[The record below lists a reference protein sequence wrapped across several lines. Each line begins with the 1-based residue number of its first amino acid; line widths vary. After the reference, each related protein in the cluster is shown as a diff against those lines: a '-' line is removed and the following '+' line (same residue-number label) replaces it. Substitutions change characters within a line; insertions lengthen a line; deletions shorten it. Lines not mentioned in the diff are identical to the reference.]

1 MLDDT
6 VVQLGG
12 SIVIAGP
19 AGVGKSRLVAEF
31 LDKLG
36 DHDLRVARVRATR
49 STAAIP
55 FGPFAAWAPERADNR
70 LRVLRGI
77 GAALTADP
85 TPVVVAVDDAHLLD
99 VASAA
104 VLAHLV
110 EDTTARVVC
119 TVRSGEK
126 CPDAVTALGREGR
139 AEQVELAP
147 LSAPETSE
155 LLAAVLD
162 GPLTADAG
170 ERLWDLTQGIPLYLS
185 EAVRAALDQKVLTRG
200 GDGWRWNGSLR
211 GRAGLNAL
219 IGDHLDAADV
229 AERLLAERLAFGEP
243 LPLVLL
249 EQMGTAE
256 TVAAAEKRGF
266 VVVEE
271 GSPDTTV
278 RLAHPLYGE
287 ILRAGVR
294 SSTARRHQ
302 RDLAVAARA
311 CGWQQRDPLRVA
323 SWSLAAGEGEGDPA
337 VLLAAANRAF
347 LLADWE
353 LSERLARAAQAAG
366 GGDPAA
372 LARAAALVPLRRWK
386 DADETLAAVAT
397 TSTDGASIAQATV
410 WWADLHFSWLGDETK
425 ALDLLE
431 AGIARLPSPFKSQ
444 VLGFGGMLAVL
455 ALDPVRAVRFAT
467 EAAYEAG
474 PAVELRV
481 QALTTAAL
489 GLMAQGRTAAAVQLC
504 EIALPYAPT
513 DPEAGTRLDAD
524 LPWTY
529 ALTLSF
535 QGRFVEAASIADELW
550 LLARREGL
558 KFFQGRAATLVGAL
572 ALPQGR
578 LGLALRAGRVAQT
591 VMGARE
597 LSPHWPAAIVASA
610 AAQLG
615 DSATAEAAFERVR
628 EERPAPRLLRL
639 ELGLARA
646 WQAAA
651 NGELPTGQSLAR
663 EVADD
668 AAAAGAWGWEMLA
681 LLEVARLGAAG
692 TVCERLEEL
701 AGIVD
706 GAYAP
711 AIAAY
716 ASAAAAH
723 DGKALEAVSVRME
736 ELGALLVAAEAAAAA
751 ADAYAAEGRQ
761 VSQTAALARARELA
775 ALCDGARTPAL
786 RDLAADPL
794 LGTLTAPERE
804 VIDLAARGLPNR
816 AIAKRLHVSRRTVN
830 THLDGA
836 YAKLGLGD
844 REQLTRVLAP
854 TVSA

>member
-1 MLDDT
+1 MLGDT
-6 VVQLGG
+6 VVQRG
-12 SIVIAGP
+12 SSVVIAGA
-19 AGVGKSRLVAEF
+19 AGVGKSRLVAEL

-49 STAAIP
+49 STASIP
-55 FGPFAAWAPERADNR
+55 FGPFAAWAPERAENR
-70 LRVLRGI
+70 LQVLRGI

-99 VASAA
+99 AGSAA

-110 EDTTARVVC
+110 EETTARVVC

-126 CPDAVTALGREGR
+126 CPEAVTALWRDGH
-139 AEQVELAP
+139 AEHVELAP
-147 LSAPETSE
+147 LPAPETAE

-162 GPLTADAG
+162 GPLTESAG
-170 ERLWDLTQGIPLYLS
+170 DQLWDLTQGIPLYLS
-185 EAVRAALDQKVLTRG
+185 EVVRAALDQKVLTRG
-200 GDGWRWNGSLR
+200 VDGWRWNGSLR
-211 GRAGLNAL
+211 GRADLRSL
-219 IGDHLDAADV
+219 IGDHLDGADV

-243 LPLVLL
+243 LPLALL
-249 EQMGTAE
+249 EQMGAGE

-266 VVVEE
+266 VVVED
-271 GSPDTTV
+271 GSPGTTV

-287 ILRAGVR
+287 ILRAGI
-294 SSTARRHQ
+294 SSRTARRHQ

-311 CGWQQRDPLRVA
+311 CGWQERDPLRVA
-323 SWSLAAGEGEGDPA
+323 SWALAGDDEGDPV
-337 VLLAAANRAF
+337 VLLAAAQRAF

-353 LSERLARAAQAAG
+353 LSERLARAALAAG

-386 DADETLAAVAT
+386 DADETLATVAT

-410 WWADLHFSWLGDETK
+410 WWADLHFSWLGNEAK
-425 ALDLLE
+425 ALEVLE
-431 AGIARLPSPFKSQ
+431 AGIARVSAPFKAQ
-444 VLGFGGMLAVL
+444 VLGFAGTLAVL
-455 ALDPVRAVRFAT
+455 ALDPARAVRFAT
-467 EAAYEAG
+467 EAANEAG

-481 QALTTAAL
+481 RALTTAAL
-489 GLMAQGRTAAAVQLC
+489 GLMAQGRTVEAGQLC
-504 EIALPYAPT
+504 EMAVPYAPT
-513 DPEAGTRLDAD
+513 DPEAGTGLDAD

-529 ALTLSF
+529 ALTLAF
-535 QGRFVEAASIADELW
+535 QGRFGEAAAIADDLW
-550 LLARREGL
+550 LLARRAGL
-558 KFFQGRAATLVGAL
+558 AFLQGRAATLVGAL
-572 ALPQGR
+572 ALSQGR

-591 VMGARE
+591 VKGPRE

-615 DSATAEAAFERVR
+615 DRATADAAIERVR
-628 EERPAPRLLRL
+628 EERPAPRLVRL

-646 WQAAA
+646 WRAAA
-651 NGELPTGQSLAR
+651 DGELSTGQQLAR

-681 LLEVARLGAAG
+681 RLVVARLGAAG

-701 AGIVD
+701 AGMVD

-711 AIAAY
+711 AVAAY

-723 DGKALEAVSVRME
+723 DGEALEAASVRMQ

-751 ADAYAAEGRQ
+751 ADAYAADGRQ
-761 VSQTAALARARELA
+761 NSQTAALARARELA

-786 RDLAADPL
+786 RDLDADPL
-794 LGTLTAPERE
+794 LGTLTARERE
-804 VIDLAARGLPNR
+804 VADLAARGLTTR
-816 AIAKRLHVSRRTVN
+816 AIAKRLHLPRRMVN
-830 THLDGA
+830 THLSA
-836 YAKLGLGD
+836 ASAKLGLDD
-844 REQLTRVLAP
+844 RDQLPRVLAP
-854 TVSA
+854 TASA